1 MINNIYLKKLL
12 KYENKFMNANNQI
25 EKTRYVDKINIL
37 LYKINELNISY
48 LSEKQIKIINSNKK
62 NMLVIACPGSGK
74 THTLISRYIHLM
86 VNDIYKPNQ
95 VLLITFTKKAGA
107 EMIER
112 LTSMTSNIML
122 PYYVGSL
129 HGLGYKLLSKNYNSQ
144 SIILD
149 DNDTKD
155 LINNIIMQVITDNNI
170 IQIMLKKFQ
179 SALDYACTN
188 YPVDF
193 SQALHKFNL
202 LDYAEDFINI
212 YKHYKKYKIKENLLD
227 FNDLMIKLCE
237 YLESENSIHFKN
249 KIKYIFFDEY
259 QDVNPIQNRILL
271 LLSKYAN
278 IMVVGDDSQSIYSFR
293 GSSIN
298 HILNYDKDFV
308 DSKKYLLTDNYR
320 STNDIVELC
329 QNIITNNTNKYD
341 KQVISKNDKYDY
353 FKPTIIEFYG
363 RQKQYDWVVKDI
375 INKKNNNINLS
386 DIVILAKKNQSIDDI
401 EILLNNNN
409 ISCVKNNNTSL
420 LNKSY
425 IKNIISLLQIKYSK
439 NNLSILWKRILK
451 LHGLEDKINDNYIE
465 NINNYLHLPNIDL
478 LCNIFSSNEN
488 NVIDDIINYI
498 CKVSVESSLKSNML
512 DDINSFLS
520 LIDKTSS
527 ETILQSI
534 NKLYL
539 NHTDIVS
546 DCDAIELS
554 TIHGSKGLE
563 WKYVY
568 IIDMNSKDYPKSRA
582 LHDCEEERRLFYVAS
597 SRAKHH
603 LYITYHVDNSEKI
616 NCSPFIKEINKEL
629 YDFNIYNS

>member
-12 KYENKFMNANNQI
+12 KYEKKFIDSTNNS
-25 EKTRYVDKINIL
+25 EKQKYSEKINML

-48 LSEKQIKIINSNKK
+48 LNDKQIKIINSNKK

-112 LTSMTSNIML
+112 LTSMTSNLML

-129 HGLGYKLLSKNYNSQ
+129 HGLGYKLLQNKKSKQ
-144 SIILD
+144 CIILD

-155 LINNIIMQVITDNNI
+155 LINNIITQVITDNNI

-188 YPVDF
+188 HPIDF
-193 SQALHKFNL
+193 GPALNKFYL
-202 LDYAEDFINI
+202 LDYADEFITI

-249 KIKYIFFDEY
+249 TIKYIFFDEY
-259 QDVNPIQNRILL
+259 QDVNPIQNKILL
-271 LLSKYAN
+271 LLSKYSN
-278 IMVVGDDSQSIYSFR
+278 VMVVGDDSQSIYSFR

-298 HILNYDKDFV
+298 HILNYDKDFC
-308 DSKKYLLTDNYR
+308 DSKKYLLTENYR

-329 QNIITNNTNKYD
+329 QNIIINNTNKYD

-353 FKPTIIEFYG
+353 FKPTVIEFCG
-363 RQKQYDWVVKDI
+363 RESQYEWIVKDI
-375 INKKNNNINLS
+375 IEKKNNNINLS
-386 DIVILAKKNQSIDDI
+386 DIVILAKKNQSIDNI
-401 EILLNNNN
+401 EILLNNNKL
-409 ISCVKNNNTSL
+409 SCVKNNNTSL
-420 LNKSY
+420 LNKPH
-425 IKNIISLLQIKYSK
+425 IKNIISLFQIKYSK
-439 NNLSILWKRILK
+439 NNLSILWNRILK
-451 LHGLEDKINDNYIE
+451 LHGLEDKINNDYIE
-465 NINNYLHLPNIDL
+465 NIKNYIHLPNIDL
-478 LCNIFSSNEN
+478 LYNILISNN
-488 NVIDDIINYI
+488 SQYNFDNIINYI
-498 CKVSVESSLKSNML
+498 CKVSIFNENIL
-512 DDINSFLS
+512 DDINKLLS
-520 LIDKTSS
+520 LIDKTNND
-527 ETILQSI
+527 TILQSI

-539 NHTDIVS
+539 NFIDDSKDGCT
-546 DCDAIELS
+546 CDDSIELS

-568 IIDMNSKDYPKSRA
+568 IIDMNSKDYQKSKVI
-582 LHDCEEERRLFYVAS
+582 DECEEERRLFYVAT

-603 LYITYHVDNSEKI
+603 LYITYHIDNNEKI
-616 NCSPFIKEINKEL
+616 YCSPFIKEINKEL
-629 YDFNIYNS
+629 YEFRKV